1 MVRPRMRSAVL
12 ILALLL
18 AVAGTGLSQQSVNRI
33 VGEGIEALKA
43 GEFVRAQQIFAQLV
57 KDAPSAENLGYLAM
71 AEAGAGNLA
80 QAIGHFQR
88 SIRLGNNWASVHY
101 NLGIACLQAGR
112 REEGIRE
119 LRTALAR
126 DGKFLPARYPLGI
139 ALLGEGRP
147 REALPYLTEA
157 TKASPQRADVWA
169 NLLRAQFEVGDHLA
183 ALQTTE
189 RAMRAVPNDPRL
201 DVALANLCLRHGE
214 LPKTRSL
221 LEEANA
227 ANPREASVALLLARV
242 SLQIGEPKEALAVL
256 ENLPPEA
263 GALGEVML
271 LKGEARALAG
281 DFALA
286 EVDLAAARDADPQN
300 LRYLI
305 AYAWLQQR
313 EGHYKEAL
321 TTLKS
326 AHEFTTRTPA
336 IPFRA
341 AVSYFYLGLN
351 AQAAQACEDA
361 LRIDPDF
368 SEAYLLLGVVRLQ
381 QQDFQ
386 GAQSTFQRAASLKP
400 DVALFHI
407 LLGVAFYK
415 RGHLQRSARELNRAL
430 ALDPQAAP
438 AYFYR
443 AQVLAIQGE
452 QRKAIADLETAVALN
467 PHYRK
472 AYAELARL
480 YSAAGQPERAAA
492 ALAKESAELR
502 RMESEDNRMFNQLQD
517 FPDVIGGLGLDTR

>member
-88 SIRLGNNWASVHY
+88 SIRLGNNSASVHY
-101 NLGIACLQAGR
+101 NLGMACLQAGR

-119 LRTALAR
+119 LRTALAW

-139 ALLGEGRP
+139 ALLEEGRA

-157 TKASPQRADVWA
+157 TKASPQRVDVWA

-189 RAMRAVPNDPRL
+189 RAMRSLPNDPRL
-201 DVALANLCLRHGE
+201 AVALANLCLRHGE

-256 ENLPPEA
+256 ENVPPEA
-263 GALGEVML
+263 GAPGEVML

-281 DFALA
+281 DLALA

-326 AHEFTTRTPA
+326 AQEFTTPA

-386 GAQSTFQRAASLKP
+386 GAQPTFQRAASLKP
-400 DVALFHI
+400 DFALFHI

-415 RGHLQRSARELNRAL
+415 RAHLQQSARELNRAL

-502 RMESEDNRMFNQLQD
+502 RKESEDNRMFNQLQD

>member
-88 SIRLGNNWASVHY
+88 SIRLGNNSASVHY
-101 NLGIACLQAGR
+101 NLGMACLQAGR

-119 LRTALAR
+119 LRTALAW

-139 ALLGEGRP
+139 ALLEEGRA

-157 TKASPQRADVWA
+157 TKASPQRAEVWA

-189 RAMRAVPNDPRL
+189 RAMRAVPNDRPPPEQIFHRL
-201 DVALANLCLRHGE
+201 AASFLRFADLEALWAVAESR
-214 LPKTRSL
+214 PF
-221 LEEANA
+221 
-227 ANPREASVALLLARV
+227 PVAPAEPLARPGRRFRV
-242 SLQIGEPKEALAVL
+242 AY
-256 ENLPPEA
+256 LPPEA

-326 AHEFTTRTPA
+326 AQEFTTRTPA

-368 SEAYLLLGVVRLQ
+368 SEAYLLLGAVRLQ

-400 DVALFHI
+400 DAALFHI

-502 RMESEDNRMFNQLQD
+502 REESEDNRMFNQLQD
-517 FPDVIGGLGLDTR
+517 LPEVIGGLGLDIR